1 MELTENKY
9 DLTQG
14 VIWKKLLS
22 FFFPIAVGMLF
33 EQLYNAVDA
42 VVVGQFVGTDAL
54 AAVGGSPAVI
64 LNLVIGF
71 FAGLSSGATVVISQ
85 YYGAG
90 DSDGISKSVHTA
102 VAFCLAAGAALT
114 VFGILITP
122 WSLRIVH
129 NPEDIM
135 AYSVQYLK
143 IYYVGTI
150 PLLLFNIGSG
160 ILRAVGD
167 SKRPLYYLI
176 FCCILNIFLDLL
188 FVIVFKMAVAGVA
201 WATVIALTVSAVL
214 IVLKLCR
221 TEEAYKLCVRKIR
234 FHGTQLR
241 HMLHIGIPSGVQ
253 SAMYSVSNLI
263 IQAAV
268 NGLGTDMVAAWTL
281 TGKLDGVFWAI
292 SNSYGVAITAFVGQN
307 FGAKKYDRMKES
319 VRVCLGLAMGTAAVI
334 SALILL
340 FGRYCFRIFTSDM
353 TVINYAVQ
361 ILTYFVPYYI
371 IWIFI
376 EVLSNSLRGAGDAI
390 RPMVATILG
399 ICGIRIAW
407 VYLVVPHWNNITGIS
422 TCYPVTWAVT
432 ALFFIIYYWKGDWLD
447 RCITRAEEGK

>member
-221 TEEAYKLCVRKIR
+221 RRRPTSSASARSAS
-234 FHGTQLR
+234 TA
-241 HMLHIGIPSGVQ
+241 PS
-253 SAMYSVSNLI
+253 SA
-263 IQAAV
+263 
-268 NGLGTDMVAAWTL
+268 T
-281 TGKLDGVFWAI
+281 
-292 SNSYGVAITAFVGQN
+292 
-307 FGAKKYDRMKES
+307 
-319 VRVCLGLAMGTAAVI
+319 CCI
-334 SALILL
+334 SASPPACRAPCI
-340 FGRYCFRIFTSDM
+340 RSPTS
-353 TVINYAVQ
+353 
-361 ILTYFVPYYI
+361 
-371 IWIFI
+371 
-376 EVLSNSLRGAGDAI
+376 SS
-390 RPMVATILG
+390 RP
-399 ICGIRIAW
+399 
-407 VYLVVPHWNNITGIS
+407 P
-422 TCYPVTWAVT
+422 
-432 ALFFIIYYWKGDWLD
+432 
-447 RCITRAEEGK
+447 